1 MGLLVTFL
9 FRNMK
14 SLRSL
19 VLLAMIITVLQVSCD
34 IIAAFPLKFIPSKVQ
49 NVGNDPACLFP
60 FLDPIESWFD
70 IPQID
75 PSLQPDPHFTPGMP
89 PQAQC
94 PVDPNNP
101 SGRIV
106 VVQHSILGVI
116 VFSILLLVIF
126 GFLSALL
133 AFVDLYLAA
142 YIGQVLTARLRNQ
155 LFDHLQRLSLNWHG
169 KQQKGDLVQRI
180 TGNIADIE
188 KLVTD
193 GLIDLLAGVLT
204 LVGVVLVMLFV
215 SAQFTLIAMA
225 IAPALFVTVIGYT
238 KTIKGAAKKAAKAT
252 GQLAHVAT
260 EDINAL
266 ILIKVFTRE
275 KLESVRFGNYVDK
288 NKRARL
294 RAGWLQAQFTPLV
307 TLLVVLGTAAVV
319 GVGGYVATGNV
330 FNIGPLSINS
340 DSVDVGTLIL
350 FLTFLKL
357 LYQPMRDLSKL
368 ATLASTAASGAERIQ
383 EVMDQA
389 PELKESPLPGPYSGP
404 QRFQGEITF
413 ENVVMGYLP
422 GMPVL
427 QGINL
432 HISPGKRIGLVGL
445 TGGGKTTLVSLI
457 PRFYDIEQGTIK
469 IDGVDN
475 RLYPLDVLRNN
486 VSMVLQDSLLFEGT
500 IRENIT
506 FGRPAAPIE
515 DIVEAAKKAY
525 IHEMIMSLP
534 DGYDASVNEQGKNFS
549 GGQRQRLAIAR
560 AILRDAPILI
570 LDEPTSNLDV
580 EAESEVMHALNA
592 LIVGRT
598 VLTISHRLSTL
609 GNVDEIV
616 MMSEGRIAEQ
626 GMFHELKRRG
636 GLFAALLEE
645 QNRYNLDRSEDDPVI
660 RPAFAPLVAD
670 NEQVNTATVPSLP
683 AISVAKVA
691 ALHDGDSSHTQSGR
705 VLTATLSKHGSAPS
719 QEDTDKDNAG
729 DADGEAT
736 LKVRIPPRKA
746 QTRQGHQE
754 DRVLV
759 EIDGKVT
766 RTYRLNRPVFT
777 IGRSPTS
784 DIQIAS
790 PRVSRSHA
798 ILRWRNGAW
807 GMEDV
812 ESLNGL
818 TCQGQRIDQ
827 LALVD
832 GDRIYLDPLVVLEYR
847 E

>member
-14 SLRSL
+14 GLRSL

-60 FLDPIESWFD
+60 FLGPIESWFD

-75 PSLQPDPHFTPGMP
+75 PSLQPDPHFAPGMP

-94 PVDPNNP
+94 PVDPNDP
-101 SGRIV
+101 RGRIV

-126 GFLSALL
+126 GLLSALL
-133 AFVDLYLAA
+133 TFVDLYLAV
-142 YIGQVLTARLRNQ
+142 YIGQLLTARLRNQ
-155 LFDHLQRLSLNWHG
+155 MFDHLQRLSLNWHG
-169 KQQKGDLVQRI
+169 KQQKGDLVQRV
-180 TGNIADIE
+180 TGNITDIE

-193 GLIDLLAGVLT
+193 GLVDLLAGVLT
-204 LVGVVLVMLFV
+204 LVGVVSVMLFL

-225 IAPALFVTVIGYT
+225 IAPALFASVLGYT
-238 KTIKGAAKKAAKAT
+238 KNIKAAAKKAAKAT

-275 KLESVRFGNYVDK
+275 KLETMRFGTYVDK

-307 TLLVVLGTAAVV
+307 ALQVVLGTAAVV

-330 FNIGPLSINS
+330 FTIGPLSIDA
-340 DSVDVGTLIL
+340 DSVDIGTLIL

-383 EVMDQA
+383 EVLDQA
-389 PELKESPLPGPYSGP
+389 PEVKEAQVVGPYTGP

-413 ENVVMGYLP
+413 ENVVMGYVP
-422 GMPVL
+422 DVPVL
-427 QGINL
+427 QGITL
-432 HISPGKRIGLVGL
+432 HIGPGRKIGLVGL
-445 TGGGKTTLVSLI
+445 SGGGKTTLVSLI
-457 PRFYDIEQGTIK
+457 PRFYDIERGTIK
-469 IDGVDN
+469 IDGVDH

-500 IRENIT
+500 IRENIA
-506 FGRPAAPIE
+506 FGRPGAAIE
-515 DIVEAAKKAY
+515 DIVEAAKKAS

-534 DGYDASVNEQGKNFS
+534 DGYDASVNEQGRNFS

-580 EAESEVMHALNA
+580 EAEIEVLKALHT
-592 LIVGRT
+592 LIAGRT

-609 GNVDEIV
+609 GHVDEIV
-616 MMSEGRIAEQ
+616 MMSAGRIAEQ
-626 GMFHELKRRG
+626 GTFHELKRQG

-645 QNRYNLDRSEDDPVI
+645 QNRYNLDRSEDNSMI
-660 RPAFAPLVAD
+660 RPTFAPLVAD
-670 NEQVNTATVPSLP
+670 TEQVNTATVPFLP

-691 ALHDGDSSHTQSGR
+691 TLHDGDSSHTQSER
-705 VLTATLSKHGSAPS
+705 VLTPTLSKHGSTLLR
-719 QEDTDKDNAG
+719 EDTDKDNAG
-729 DADGEAT
+729 DAE
-736 LKVRIPPRKA
+736 
-746 QTRQGHQE
+746 
-754 DRVLV
+754 
-759 EIDGKVT
+759 
-766 RTYRLNRPVFT
+766 
-777 IGRSPTS
+777 
-784 DIQIAS
+784 
-790 PRVSRSHA
+790 
-798 ILRWRNGAW
+798 
-807 GMEDV
+807 
-812 ESLNGL
+812 
-818 TCQGQRIDQ
+818 
-827 LALVD
+827 
-832 GDRIYLDPLVVLEYR
+832 
-847 E
+847 